1 MHEHILVFIKRSIW
15 QLDIKYT
22 KTFTRDLRQLQQVA
36 WRDLVRAAVE
46 QHGGQA
52 SLQDLYQTLDGAKK
66 RSTTFTGANKYGQ
79 WYSAIPNLNVF
90 KVAFTRLHSPK
101 NLKTKKPPTDDTA
114 DGVALSHSQV
124 KCTVSW

>member
-1 MHEHILVFIKRSIW
+1 MHEHTLVFIKRSIW

-52 SLQDLYQTLDGAKK
+52 SLQDLYQALDGAKK
-66 RSTTFTGANKYGQ
+66 RSTTFTGANKYG
-79 WYSAIPNLNVF
+79 
-90 KVAFTRLHSPK
+90 
-101 NLKTKKPPTDDTA
+101 
-114 DGVALSHSQV
+114 
-124 KCTVSW
+124 